1 MAMLR
6 VPRGSGVAQLSVAE
20 FETAMRDFEHWI
32 DKAMDFIDNRY
43 GIGIVDRSCIEL
55 LVARSDGCR
64 PREISEYLHLSVG
77 ETSALVSRL
86 VRRGYARRERDP
98 ADPETVTVHAET
110 GNNDVMAIVR
120 ARRALAAG
128 VMQNFDPAELE
139 VIARYANYL
148 SSVHP
153 ARLIENAEQQV
164 ARKKSG

>member
-1 MAMLR
+1 MLR

-20 FETAMRDFEHWI
+20 FETAMRDFEHWMDRAI
-32 DKAMDFIDNRY
+32 DFIDNRY

-55 LVARSDGCR
+55 LVARPEGCH
-64 PREISEYLHLSVG
+64 PQEIAEYLRLSVG

-98 ADPETVTVHAET
+98 ADPDTVTVHAVT
-110 GNNDVMAIVR
+110 DNNDVMAIVH
-120 ARRALAAG
+120 ARQAVLAG
-128 VMQNFDPAELE
+128 ILQNFDPDEVA
-139 VIARYANYL
+139 VIARYASYL
-148 SSVHP
+148 ASVHP